1 MLSATVYAG
10 RAGLVVQFSN
20 SSVFKKCV
28 DFQGGDSAFEFI
40 KNSGL
45 VVATYKYETLGIAL
59 CGIGSVGCDAGNCF
73 CKPDYWGFYYLDGND
88 WKYSD
93 AGIGD
98 YSMKDG
104 DVIGFRWG
112 SYGNTP
118 EMHSFN
124 ELCGNGSEKTPAL
137 ITAPDSVPVNSTIL
151 VKMTSEDGKPL
162 VYESVVVEFSGGR
175 KELVTNESGE
185 ATFSAD
191 REGIYS
197 YSSPNH
203 LLSSFRVTNIVMP
216 TEASLKS
223 PETPATAP
231 AEEAPTSV
239 GMALANP
246 LQTALPIL
254 AGGIAILAFLYI
266 LMTVRK

>member
-73 CKPDYWGFYYLDGND
+73 CKPDYWGFYYLDGNN
-88 WKYSD
+88 WNYSD

-124 ELCGNGSEKTPAL
+124 ELCGNVAERTPVL

-203 LLSSFRVTNIVMP
+203 LPSQLGITSIVMP
-216 TEASLKS
+216 E
-223 PETPATAP
+223 AP